1 MLQNCSL
8 DTGILQL
15 LACPLALGLHLHE
28 GFETQLLLMVQFKE
42 RLMGLVEDSNGPDD
56 LD

>member
-15 LACPLALGLHLHE
+15 LARPLALGLHLHE